1 MNSIEFS
8 VIIPV
13 YNSVA
18 TLQPLFEGIKATM
31 TEMKKTFEVIFV
43 EDYGS
48 KGSWEELL
56 KLKNRYPNELTIIKL
71 SRNFGQNGAT
81 VCGIDQSKGRKII
94 TIDDDLQIHPR
105 EIEKLIE
112 NQENN
117 AADVVFGNYKGTTSI
132 FRKIGAKTI
141 KWIFNRSQGGA
152 SIGSSFRLID
162 RHIVERLKFHSQD
175 HLFINQVIN
184 WYTLNYQFVEVEH
197 QKRENGSSGYS
208 IFNLVFLAIRL
219 LFYYT
224 NIPLRITIYSCILAF
239 ICCLGLTGYYYF
251 HHFYRDGDFDFLTI
265 ILILGLALILGSIS
279 VLGVYINRIYT
290 SRVKRPNY
298 AIKYKI

>member
-1 MNSIEFS
+1 MNNIEFS

-13 YNSVA
+13 YKSVD
-18 TLQPLFEGIKATM
+18 TLQPLFEGVKAIM
-31 TEMKKTFEVIFV
+31 SEMKKTYEVIFI
-43 EDYGS
+43 EDSGS
-48 KGSWEELL
+48 KLSWQELL
-56 KLKNRYPNELTIIKL
+56 RLKTTYPNELTIIKL

-94 TIDDDLQIHPR
+94 TIDDDLEIHPR
-105 EIEKLIE
+105 EIKKLIE
-112 NQENN
+112 KHQNN
-117 AADVVFGNYKGTTSI
+117 EADVVFGNYKSKTSL
-132 FRKIGAKTI
+132 FREIGAKTI
-141 KWIFNRSQGGA
+141 KWIFNKSQGGA

-162 RHIVERLKFHSQD
+162 KHIVDRLKFHSQD

-184 WYTLNYQFVEVEH
+184 WYTLNYQYVEVEH
-197 QKRENGSSGYS
+197 QIRENGSSGYS
-208 IFNLVFLAIRL
+208 FLNLVGLAIRL

-239 ICCLGLTGYYYF
+239 TCCLGLTGYYYF
-251 HHFYRDGDFDFLTI
+251 QHFYRDGDFNILSI

-279 VLGVYINRIYT
+279 VLGVYINRIYI

-298 AIKYKI
+298 AVKYKL